1 MDSSRKTMKGLGI
14 AYEKVQRRYGSGK
27 LISEPLTNYQDV
39 PYSQYSYTVEADS
52 INWLIRIFFARADC
66 RPSISARSL

>member
-1 MDSSRKTMKGLGI
+1 MDSSRKTMKGLGL

-39 PYSQYSYTVEADS
+39 IYSQIIVYNRS
-52 INWLIRIFFARADC
+52 INQIFV
-66 RPSISARSL
+66 